1 MATRRNP
8 RGSAARRP
16 RNPGGSPAEPLHPPT
31 PYDDEKVVSW
41 GDEHFERFNEEE
53 ADKEAR
59 RRSRLLPRPTQKRTR
74 RPKA

>member
-8 RGSAARRP
+8 RGSAARRT

-41 GDEHFERFNEEE
+41 GDERFNEDE

-59 RRSRLLPRPTQKRTR
+59 RRSRQLPSPTQKRTR